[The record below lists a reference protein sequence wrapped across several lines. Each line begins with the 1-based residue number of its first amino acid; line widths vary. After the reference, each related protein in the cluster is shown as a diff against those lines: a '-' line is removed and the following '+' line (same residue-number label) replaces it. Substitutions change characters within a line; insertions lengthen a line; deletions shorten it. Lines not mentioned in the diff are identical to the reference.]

1 MRYEIT
7 KDLETGNALIDS
19 EHRELFLA
27 INNLLDSCA
36 SGKGRENIESTVK
49 FLNNYVKKHFF
60 DEEQLQLKNK
70 YPGYEEHKQFHE
82 KYKKDLKS
90 AAQEILEQGPTFAAL
105 SKVNKT
111 IGVLV
116 SHIRTE
122 DKKVAAHIK
131 AIASV

>member
-49 FLNNYVKKHFF
+49 FFF

-131 AIASV
+131 AIA